1 MTSDMPLIRR
11 PANIVRLV
19 WMLVALTLALM
30 TIFPLFWMVSI
41 AFKTPAEVFQSAML
55 PKAPSWNNFV
65 YVLTEVPF
73 LRYLGN
79 SLLVSTLVTMLALWF
94 HTMAGYAL
102 ARLRFPGRETIFILI
117 FSTFLV
123 SLPVIIVPL
132 FILVRTMGLLNSYA
146 GMIVPAIFNAF
157 GIFLLRQYYLS
168 LPRELEE
175 AALIDGAGY
184 WRIYWSVI
192 LPLSRPIISALA
204 ILFFLANWNSF
215 LWPLTVAADDRLWV
229 VQVGISNFRSQ
240 YSASWNYIMAASTI
254 VALPML
260 ILFVVFQRQIIG
272 LDQDQWPEIASRQ
285 LPHTWI
291 TPCLLHSTDSASTS
305 PTCTGCRTPGRDRS
319 RRRTLTA
326 PKGGAAWRPRARGPC
341 MRGVLAATVACRAGK
356 CHPRSASS
364 RARRASSPIS
374 RGRAPSSRSG

>member
-1 MTSDMPLIRR
+1 MTNDQLFSRGQL
-11 PANIVRLV
+11 NVVRLT
-19 WMLVALTLALM
+19 WMLVALLLALL
-30 TIFPLFWMVSI
+30 TVFPLFWMLSI
-41 AFKTPAEVFQSAML
+41 AFKTPTEVFQPNLL
-55 PKAPSWNNFV
+55 PQSPNWDNFI
-65 YVLTEVPF
+65 YVMTEVPF

-79 SLLVSTLVTMLALWF
+79 SLFISASVTVLALFF

-102 ARLRFPGRETIFILI
+102 ARLRFPGRETIFIAI

-132 FILVRTMGLLNSYA
+132 FIMVRSMGLLNSYA
-146 GMIVPAIFNAF
+146 GIIIPSIFNAF

-192 LPLSRPIISALA
+192 LPLSRPIIASLA
-204 ILFFLANWNSF
+204 ILFFLANWNAF
-215 LWPLTVAADDRLWV
+215 LWPLTVAGDDRLWV

-260 ILFVVFQRQIIG
+260 VLFVIFQRQIMDSIKTSG
-272 LDQDQWPEIASRQ
+272 L
-285 LPHTWI
+285 
-291 TPCLLHSTDSASTS
+291 
-305 PTCTGCRTPGRDRS
+305 
-319 RRRTLTA
+319 
-326 PKGGAAWRPRARGPC
+326 KG
-341 MRGVLAATVACRAGK
+341 
-356 CHPRSASS
+356 
-364 RARRASSPIS
+364 
-374 RGRAPSSRSG
+374 